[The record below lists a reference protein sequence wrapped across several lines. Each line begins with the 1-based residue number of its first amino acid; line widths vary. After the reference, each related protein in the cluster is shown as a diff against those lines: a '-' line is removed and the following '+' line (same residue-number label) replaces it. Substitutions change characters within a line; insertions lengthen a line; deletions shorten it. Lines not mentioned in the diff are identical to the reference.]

1 MTEDEMQATGQE
13 LWKRIQGTKLIFF
26 CLNCV
31 LEVFWFGVCVCVG
44 QVHKTV
50 IDCKNVKP

>member
-1 MTEDEMQATGQE
+1 MTEDELQAKGQE

-26 CLNCV
+26 SSLNSV
-31 LEVFWFGVCVCVG
+31 LEVFCFGVCVG
-44 QVHKTV
+44 QVYKNV